1 MMPNSTTP
9 PPPIPVTLITGFLGS
24 GKTTLLNA
32 LLKHE
37 GMSDTAVIV
46 NEFGE
51 IGIDHLLV
59 EQVDEGIIE
68 MSSGCLC
75 CTIRGDLVNTLEDL
89 LRRLDNHRIK
99 PFARVIIETTGLA
112 DPAPILH
119 TIMTHPYLVM
129 RYRLSAIVTTIDA
142 VNAAAT
148 FDQQEESVKQAAVA
162 DRLVLTKTDLV
173 PEEDELAPLMARLKS
188 LNPAAPLLLAARGEA
203 VPETLFDAGLF
214 DPASKSA
221 NVQRWLNE
229 EAYKDDHHG
238 ANHHHDVNRHDARI
252 EAFCLTKSKPLAK
265 SAFQMFVEL
274 LQAEYGSNLLRLKG
288 IVALREEPGHPVVIH
303 AVQHVLHPPV
313 RLESW
318 PDADKRTRLVFIM
331 RDISKT
337 MISDLFDAFVD
348 PRSARSAAIAAEFDN
363 PLSLKP
369 GRGLLDDGGT
379 GTNT

>member
-1 MMPNSTTP
+1 MMQPAP
-9 PPPIPVTLITGFLGS
+9 PAPIPVSLLTGFLGS

-59 EQVDEGIIE
+59 EQVDEGILE

-99 PFARVIIETTGLA
+99 PFARVVIETTGLA

-142 VNAAAT
+142 INGMST
-148 FDQQEESVKQAAVA
+148 LDEQSESVKQAAVA
-162 DRLVLTKTDLV
+162 DRLVLTKTDLL
-173 PEEDELAPLMARLKS
+173 EDEDDLAPLGTRLKA
-188 LNPAAPLLLAARGEA
+188 LNPAAPQLIAAKDEA
-203 VPETLFDAGLF
+203 SPEKLFDAGLY
-214 DPASKSA
+214 DPATKSP

-229 EAYKDDHHG
+229 EAYKGKNHHDH
-238 ANHHHDVNRHDARI
+238 HHHDINRHDERI
-252 EAFCLTKSKPLAK
+252 EAFCLTRENPVSE
-265 SAFQMFVEL
+265 SAFQMFIEL
-274 LQAEYGSNLLRLKG
+274 LQAEYGKGLLRLKG
-288 IVALREEPGHPVVIH
+288 IVALREDPDHPRVIH
-303 AVQHVLHPPV
+303 AVQHVLHPPA
-313 RLESW
+313 RLENW
-318 PDADKRTRLVFIM
+318 PDDDRRTRLVFIM
-331 RDISKT
+331 RDVNKKLIA
-337 MISDLFDAFVD
+337 DLFNAFVD
-348 PRSARSAAIAAEFDN
+348 PHTTQSAAIAANMDN
-363 PLSLKP
+363 PLSLNP
-369 GRGLLDDGGT
+369 GRGLLDEG
-379 GTNT
+379 

>member
-1 MMPNSTTP
+1 MMRNPTPP

-148 FDQQEESVKQAAVA
+148 FDQHEESVKQAAVA
-162 DRLVLTKTDLV
+162 DRLVLTKTDLLQN
-173 PEEDELAPLMARLKS
+173 EDELAPLTARLKS
-188 LNPAAPLLLAARGEA
+188 LNPAAALLLAARGEA
-203 VPETLFDAGLF
+203 VPDALFDAGLF

-221 NVQRWLNE
+221 NVRRWLNE
-229 EAYKDDHHG
+229 EAYKDAHHG
-238 ANHHHDVNRHDARI
+238 AHHRQDVNRHDACI
-252 EAFCLTKSKPLAK
+252 EAFCLTKSMPLAE
-265 SAFQMFVEL
+265 SAFQMFLEL
-274 LQAEYGSNLLRLKG
+274 LQAEYGKGLLRLKG
-288 IVALREEPGHPVVIH
+288 IVALREDPEHPVVIH

-318 PDADKRTRLVFIM
+318 PDEDQRTRLVFIM

-348 PRSARSAAIAAEFDN
+348 PRSARSAAIAANRNN
-363 PLSLKP
+363 PLALGP
-369 GRGLLDDGGT
+369 GRALLDDT
-379 GTNT
+379 PDV

>member
-1 MMPNSTTP
+1 MMQPAP
-9 PPPIPVTLITGFLGS
+9 PAPIPVSLLTGFLGS

-59 EQVDEGIIE
+59 EQVDEGILE

-99 PFARVIIETTGLA
+99 PFARVVIETTGLA

-142 VNAAAT
+142 INGMST
-148 FDQQEESVKQAAVA
+148 LDEQSESVKQAAVA
-162 DRLVLTKTDLV
+162 DRLVLTKTDLL
-173 PEEDELAPLMARLKS
+173 EDEDDLAPLGTRLKA
-188 LNPAAPLLLAARGEA
+188 LNPAAPQLIAAKDEA
-203 VPETLFDAGLF
+203 SPEKLFDAGLY
-214 DPASKSA
+214 DPATKSP

-229 EAYKDDHHG
+229 EAYKG
-238 ANHHHDVNRHDARI
+238 KNHHHDQHHHDINRHDERI
-252 EAFCLTKSKPLAK
+252 EAFCLTRENPVSE
-265 SAFQMFVEL
+265 SAFQMFIEL
-274 LQAEYGSNLLRLKG
+274 LQAEYGKGLLRLKG
-288 IVALREEPGHPVVIH
+288 IVALREDPDHPRVIH
-303 AVQHVLHPPV
+303 AVQHVLHPPA
-313 RLESW
+313 RLENW
-318 PDADKRTRLVFIM
+318 PDDDRRTRLVFIM
-331 RDISKT
+331 RDVNKKLIA
-337 MISDLFDAFVD
+337 DLFNAFVD
-348 PRSARSAAIAAEFDN
+348 PHTTQSAAIAANMDN
-363 PLSLKP
+363 PLSLNP
-369 GRGLLDDGGT
+369 GRGLLDEG
-379 GTNT
+379 

>member
-1 MMPNSTTP
+1 MMQPAP
-9 PPPIPVTLITGFLGS
+9 PAPIPVSLLTGFLGS

-59 EQVDEGIIE
+59 EQVDEGILE

-99 PFARVIIETTGLA
+99 PFARVVIETTGLA

-142 VNAAAT
+142 INGMST
-148 FDQQEESVKQAAVA
+148 LDEQSESVKQAAVA
-162 DRLVLTKTDLV
+162 DRLVLTKTDLL
-173 PEEDELAPLMARLKS
+173 EDEDDLAPLGSRLKA
-188 LNPAAPLLLAARGEA
+188 LNPAAPQLIAAKDEA
-203 VPETLFDAGLF
+203 SPEKLFDAGLYH
-214 DPASKSA
+214 PATKSP

-229 EAYKDDHHG
+229 EAYKG
-238 ANHHHDVNRHDARI
+238 KNHHHDQHHHDINRHDERI
-252 EAFCLTKSKPLAK
+252 EAFCLTRENPVSE
-265 SAFQMFVEL
+265 SAFQMFIEL
-274 LQAEYGSNLLRLKG
+274 LQAEYGKGLLRLKG
-288 IVALREEPGHPVVIH
+288 IVALREDPDHPRVIH
-303 AVQHVLHPPV
+303 AVQHVLHPPA
-313 RLESW
+313 RLENW
-318 PDADKRTRLVFIM
+318 PDDDRRTRLVFIM
-331 RDISKT
+331 RDVNKKLIA
-337 MISDLFDAFVD
+337 DLFNAFVD
-348 PRSARSAAIAAEFDN
+348 PHTTQSAAIAANMDN
-363 PLSLKP
+363 PLSLNP
-369 GRGLLDDGGT
+369 GRGLLDEG
-379 GTNT
+379 